1 MADGEKPYRV
11 YKGGRAKGRVPLR
24 RHDEKQSDAAAKRGR
39 AVTAE
44 AGRHWGRWLALGLAG
59 VLLLAI
65 AWGVAGYV
73 AFAHGIAA
81 ANDRMPASVA
91 PQLTKQDGL
100 LVSQP
105 TTILVL
111 GTDGGTQKGRA
122 GSRRSDSIVLLRAD
136 PGKGKLAYLSI
147 PRDLQ
152 VEVPGH
158 GTAKINDAFQWGGP
172 TLAVKTVRALTGV
185 PIDHVVFADFDG
197 LRDLVDAVGGI
208 EVDVP
213 KRILA
218 NKFDCPYKT
227 QAQCDRWP
235 GWRFAK
241 GKQHMDGRRALI
253 YSRIRVNRL
262 DFSETDVARQKRQQQ
277 VLAATADKIASVGG
291 FLRMPFI
298 GDDVVKPLATDLSAW
313 QLSQLAWVWFRAD
326 KGKALH
332 CRLGGD
338 PATSSDGQSVILG
351 SEDNVSTI
359 AMFTGRAAPLPPP
372 KGLPYA
378 PGCTVGG

>member
-1 MADGEKPYRV
+1 MADGDKPYRL

-24 RHDEKQSDAAAKRGR
+24 RYSEKAKEGAKPKR
-39 AVTAE
+39 ADSVTE
-44 AGRHWGRWLALGLAG
+44 RRRWGRWVALSLLG
-59 VLLLAI
+59 VLVLAVL
-65 AWGVAGYV
+65 WGVAGYL
-73 AFAHGIAA
+73 AFARGISA
-81 ANDRMPASVA
+81 ANDRVPASVA

-105 TTILVL
+105 STILVL

-122 GSRRSDSIVLLRAD
+122 GSRRADSIVLLRAD
-136 PGKGKLAYLSI
+136 PGKRKLAYLSI
-147 PRDLQ
+147 PRDLR
-152 VEVPGH
+152 VDIPGH
-158 GTAKINDAFQWGGP
+158 GTAKINAAFQYGGP
-172 TLAVKTVRALTGV
+172 TLALKTVKALTGI

-213 KRILA
+213 KPILA

-227 QAQCDRWP
+227 QAQCARWT

-262 DFSETDVARQKRQQQ
+262 DYSETDVARQRRQQQ
-277 VLAATADKIASVGG
+277 VLGATADKIASIGG

-313 QLSQLAWVWFRAD
+313 QLNQLAWVWFRAD
-326 KGKALH
+326 KGNALH
-332 CRLGGD
+332 CRLGGE
-338 PATSSDGQSVILG
+338 PATLNGESVILG
-351 SEDNVSTI
+351 SEANVSTI
-359 AMFTGRAAPLPPP
+359 AMFTGRAAPQRPE
-372 KGLPYA
+372 KGFPYA

>member
-1 MADGEKPYRV
+1 MADGDKPYRL

-24 RHDEKQSDAAAKRGR
+24 RYSEKEKDSAKPER
-39 AVTAE
+39 ADTATRR
-44 AGRHWGRWLALGLAG
+44 RHWGRWIALSLLGLI
-59 VLLLAI
+59 VLAVL
-65 AWGVAGYV
+65 WGVAGYL
-73 AFAHGIAA
+73 AFARGIAD
-81 ANDRMPASVA
+81 ANDRVPASVT

-122 GSRRSDSIVLLRAD
+122 GSRRADSIVLLRAD
-136 PGKGKLAYLSI
+136 PGKRRLAYLSI
-147 PRDLQ
+147 PRDLR
-152 VEVPGH
+152 VDIPGH
-158 GTAKINDAFQWGGP
+158 GTAKINAAFQYGGP
-172 TLAVKTVRALTGV
+172 TLALKTVRSLTGV

-213 KRILA
+213 KPILA

-227 QAQCDRWP
+227 QAQCAKWK

-241 GKQHMDGRRALI
+241 GKQHMDGRRALV

-262 DFSETDVARQKRQQQ
+262 DYSETDVARQRRQQQ
-277 VLAATADKIASVGG
+277 VLGATADKIAGVGG

-326 KGKALH
+326 KGTALH
-332 CRLGGD
+332 CRLGGE
-338 PATSSDGQSVILG
+338 PATLNGESVILG
-351 SEDNVSTI
+351 SEANVSTI
-359 AMFTGRAAPLPPP
+359 AMFTGRAAPQPPE
-372 KGLPYA
+372 KGFPYA
-378 PGCTVGG
+378 PGCTVGS

>member
-1 MADGEKPYRV
+1 MADGEKPYRL
-11 YKGGRAKGRVPLR
+11 YKGGRAKGRVPLQ
-24 RHDEKQSDAAAKRGR
+24 RHSTKSDDAAKRER
-39 AVTAE
+39 SE
-44 AGRHWGRWLALGLAG
+44 AATGGRHWGRWIALTLFGVIVLAVVWGALGYLS
-59 VLLLAI
+59 
-65 AWGVAGYV
+65 
-73 AFAHGIAA
+73 FARGIAD
-81 ANDRMPASVA
+81 ANDRVPASVT

-105 TTILVL
+105 STILVL
-111 GTDGGTQKGRA
+111 GTDGGTQKGRS

-136 PGKGKLAYLSI
+136 PGRKKLAYLSI

-152 VEVPGH
+152 VEIPGH
-158 GTAKINDAFQWGGP
+158 GTAKINAAFQWGGP
-172 TLAVKTVRALTGV
+172 TLALKTVRMLTGV

-197 LRDLVDAVGGI
+197 LRELVDAVGGI
-208 EVDVP
+208 EVDVRKP
-213 KRILA
+213 ILA

-227 QAQCDRWP
+227 QAQCEKWR
-235 GWRFAK
+235 GWRFEK
-241 GKQHMDGRRALI
+241 GKQHMDGRRALV

-262 DFSETDVARQKRQQQ
+262 DYSETDVARQRRQQQ
-277 VLAATADKIASVGG
+277 VLAATADKIAGLGG

-326 KGKALH
+326 KSKALH

-338 PATSSDGQSVILG
+338 PARSSDGQSVILG

-359 AMFTGRAAPLPPP
+359 AMFTGRAAPLPPQ

>member
-1 MADGEKPYRV
+1 MADGEKPYRL
-11 YKGGRAKGRVPLR
+11 YKGGRAKGRVPLQ
-24 RHDEKQSDAAAKRGR
+24 RHSAKSADAAKRERSDAATG
-39 AVTAE
+39 
-44 AGRHWGRWLALGLAG
+44 GRHWGRWVALTLFGVIVLAVVWGALGYLS
-59 VLLLAI
+59 
-65 AWGVAGYV
+65 
-73 AFAHGIAA
+73 FARGIAD
-81 ANDRMPASVA
+81 ANDRVPASVA

-105 TTILVL
+105 STILVL
-111 GTDGGTQKGRA
+111 GTDGGTQKGRS

-136 PGKGKLAYLSI
+136 PGRKKLAYLSI

-152 VEVPGH
+152 VEIPGH
-158 GTAKINDAFQWGGP
+158 GTAKINAAFQWGGP
-172 TLAVKTVRALTGV
+172 TLALKTVRMLTGV

-213 KRILA
+213 KPILA

-227 QAQCDRWP
+227 QAQCEKWR
-235 GWRFAK
+235 GWRFEK

-262 DFSETDVARQKRQQQ
+262 DYSQTDVARQRRQQQ
-277 VLAATADKIASVGG
+277 VLAATADKIAGLGG

-326 KGKALH
+326 KSKALH

-338 PATSSDGQSVILG
+338 PARSSDGQSVILG

-359 AMFTGRAAPLPPP
+359 AMFTGRAAPLPPQ